1 MQENYKEFY
10 IRNRKQI
17 KLFLHSSQQFVSHK
31 IRLPAHLF
39 SLSRGVIEVERYQG
53 SLSWLHF
60 GDDNNVP
67 LFHLYILGNWS
78 VVRNNHRFKTMVDAL
93 VL

>member
-17 KLFLHSSQQFVSHK
+17 KLFLHSSQQFASHK

-53 SLSWLHF
+53 S
-60 GDDNNVP
+60 GDDNNAS